1 MSKRRKQYSPD
12 FKAKVA
18 LAALQNTQTTSEIG
32 ARYEIHPTMVT
43 SWKRE
48 LIDGAGVVFDK
59 ASKSR
64 NQTQATEEELYRQ
77 IGMLKVKRDFLAK
90 KLGH

>member
-1 MSKRRKQYSPD
+1 MSKRRKQYSAD

-18 LAALQNTQTTSEIG
+18 ITALQNGQSTSEIA

-43 SWKRE
+43 SWRRE
-48 LIDGAGVVFDK
+48 LIDSAGVVFDK
-59 ASKSR
+59 ASKSG

-77 IGMLKVKRDFLAK
+77 IGMLKVERDFLAK